1 MIEARRSFKSLV
13 MAMML
18 IVAVLALLS
27 LADWRFAVVAMM
39 VVCIVIPMILLLAWL
54 RLTATKEMQLHIR
67 PQRWTRLNN
76 NQLQVQFFPFAIDST
91 DEDNPE
97 PVATAIIEKENIE
110 SIESSKKFHK
120 IFLLKPLPGTYRC
133 FIIPSNIIKDI
144 PQLLLNL

>member
-1 MIEARRSFKSLV
+1 
-13 MAMML
+13 
-18 IVAVLALLS
+18 
-27 LADWRFAVVAMM
+27 
-39 VVCIVIPMILLLAWL
+39 
-54 RLTATKEMQLHIR
+54 MQLHIR

-110 SIESSKKFHK
+110 CIESSKKYHK
-120 IFLLKPLPGTYRC
+120 IFLTKPLPGTYRC